1 MLAAIDRHAK
11 GEKKEAAEKAA
22 VTVTVTMS
30 AQCSAA
36 PRASAAPAAAGEAT
50 AKETSPANASAA
62 EGAAAPKGSASEATP
77 AAAGGAGAVRTQL
90 EPSHTPET
98 NAPQEGAA
106 GGRAGEA
113 GLTTI
118 VNTLNGRSST
128 MIATLAASSSLM
140 PTLGEAG
147 TQGNSAAA
155 AQEGAPKASS
165 GASEGGASTGG
176 ASEGGAKVS
185 YVLDSVCFT
194 C

>member
-11 GEKKEAAEKAA
+11 GGKKAEAEKAA

-36 PRASAAPAAAGEAT
+36 PKASAAPAAAGEASP
-50 AKETSPANASAA
+50 KETSPAKASAA

-77 AAAGGAGAVRTQL
+77 AGAGGAGAVRIQL
-90 EPSHTPET
+90 EPLYKSRT

-106 GGRAGEA
+106 GAKAGEA

-118 VNTLNGRSST
+118 VNTLNGRPST

-185 YVLDSVCFT
+185 TIIHGLC
-194 C
+194 